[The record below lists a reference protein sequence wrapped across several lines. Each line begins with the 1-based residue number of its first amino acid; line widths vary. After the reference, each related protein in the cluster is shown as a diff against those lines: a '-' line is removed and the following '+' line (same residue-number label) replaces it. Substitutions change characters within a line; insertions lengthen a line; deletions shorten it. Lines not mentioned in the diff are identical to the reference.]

1 MKRITVTPLKTVN
14 GVHFGDTR
22 ASVRKE
28 FGKYKEFKK
37 TKNSA
42 NSSDDFGWCHAF
54 YDANG
59 KLEAV
64 ELFTAECRIVV
75 GSTQIDTSSLAT
87 AKKGLGIT
95 DSTDKN
101 RSIGIT
107 ESNGKVSAVLFGKRD
122 YYGEDKKGEK
132 NEVKTEA
139 TDEIESDPMYSVLA
153 RTLGPERAR
162 AQIEKQHAQKASL
175 QSYVDSDKEALKSKM
190 QSTEQKL
197 NTSSKQMLSDI
208 FGAPKAEDG
217 GDLMKFYD
225 DLKNQLNSNPA
236 GTPPEGMIRVGTPTT
251 TGLPTPGAQAFKQK
265 ASIECDKL
273 KDKCCKHLILDI
285 YCKVLPL
292 DSEFVL
298 GNRGMLSSDVDGMLA
313 SKGMTASQYLTSC
326 SEKTKAPLLEFVLR
340 SVDNIGK
347 VFMKEAKE
355 KLKDAQEQEI
365 DVPAPEA
372 PDPEENED
380 VASQLVDVK
389 KDTEYENFIDKLK
402 EKTIKKIVSD
412 VSKIISDKKEEK
424 DMTFDPQPD
433 AVGAGDAGT
442 EGVPAEGDEAPALE
456 STTSVAIDFLQA
468 KLLSEGVQIDASAQ
482 ENMIGMAIREATL
495 NEINACFRQP
505 DTDLRP
511 FTTRVRMGRGY
522 VINESTAAAFLE
534 SVRQ

>member
-1 MKRITVTPLKTVN
+1 MKRVTVTPLKTVN

-37 TKNSA
+37 TKNSS

-101 RSIGIT
+101 RSIGIS
-107 ESNGKVSAVLFGKRD
+107 ESNGKVAALLFGKRD
-122 YYGEDKKGEK
+122 YYGEDKKEEK
-132 NEVKTEA
+132 TEVKKESA
-139 TDEIESDPMYSVLA
+139 EDDEFKTLSDI
-153 RTLGPERAR
+153 LGPEEARKHMDAEKAQREQSINSLRA
-162 AQIEKQHAQKASL
+162 AADAGTAKMKATT
-175 QSYVDSDKEALKSKM
+175 DSFVKDTANLASKY
-190 QSTEQKL
+190 
-197 NTSSKQMLSDI
+197 
-208 FGAPKAEDG
+208 FGTPKAEDG

-251 TGLPTPGAQAFKQK
+251 TGLPTPGAQAFRQK
-265 ASIECDKL
+265 ATIECDKL

-292 DSEFVL
+292 DGEFVL
-298 GNRGMLSSDVDGMLA
+298 GNRGMLSSDVDSMLA
-313 SKGMTASQYLTSC
+313 SKGMSASQYLTSC

-347 VFMKEAKE
+347 AFMEEAKE

-372 PDPEENED
+372 PDPEESED

-433 AVGAGDAGT
+433 AVGAGDTKA
-442 EGVPAEGDEAPALE
+442 EAVPAEGDEAPALE

-468 KLLSEGVQIDASAQ
+468 KLLSEGVQIDANAQ

-522 VINESTAAAFLE
+522 VINESTAAAFME